1 MHPLRPPIS
10 QKPGAANVRFYAVAR
25 PLRRTGWRGGFTLLE
40 VLVSIAILAMLMV
53 LVAAIFNSS
62 SRLWKS
68 AETKVSAFQS
78 ARAAVE
84 TISRR
89 LGQATLNS
97 YIDYDRDASGNILNS
112 TGASGNKIA
121 YVRQSNLHFLCG
133 PPEGFGYSDLTAT
146 LQCHSHAVFFEA
158 PLGYADNSTIT
169 RGMNSALNVCG
180 YYVEFSD
187 DSGSRASFLSGITK
201 PRWRYRLMEV
211 RQATESLGVY
221 ASTFNYA
228 TGTPLP
234 YSLTWL
240 TAGLGLTTA
249 GHPQRV
255 LAENV
260 IAMVLLPRLSF
271 SDPRYSATYLTDNFV
286 YNSRLYL
293 DNSAAAYAA
302 KTRNALPPVMQLI
315 LVVIDEPSAL
325 RLADKYGDIAPFGPS
340 SNMPVSGLFSN
351 PDKLGDDIETLTKY
365 LKENRI
371 NYRLFSSDILIRNA
385 QEVL

>member
-1 MHPLRPPIS
+1 M
-10 QKPGAANVRFYAVAR
+10 
-25 PLRRTGWRGGFTLLE
+25 
-40 VLVSIAILAMLMV
+40 
-53 LVAAIFNSS
+53 
-62 SRLWKS
+62 
-68 AETKVSAFQS
+68 
-78 ARAAVE
+78 
-84 TISRR
+84 
-89 LGQATLNS
+89 
-97 YIDYDRDASGNILNS
+97 
-112 TGASGNKIA
+112 
-121 YVRQSNLHFLCG
+121 
-133 PPEGFGYSDLTAT
+133 
-146 LQCHSHAVFFEA
+146 
-158 PLGYADNSTIT
+158 
-169 RGMNSALNVCG
+169 
-180 YYVEFSD
+180 
-187 DSGSRASFLSGITK
+187 
-201 PRWRYRLMEV
+201 
-211 RQATESLGVY
+211 
-221 ASTFNYA
+221 
-228 TGTPLP
+228 
-234 YSLTWL
+234 
-240 TAGLGLTTA
+240 
-249 GHPQRV
+249 

>member
-1 MHPLRPPIS
+1 ME
-10 QKPGAANVRFYAVAR
+10 
-25 PLRRTGWRGGFTLLE
+25 WRVGFTLLE

-53 LVAAIFNSS
+53 LIAAIFNSS
-62 SRLWKS
+62 SRLWKA

-112 TGASGNKIA
+112 TGASGKTIA

-133 PPEGFGYSDLTAT
+133 PPEGFGYPELAGTR
-146 LQCHSHAVFFEA
+146 QCHSHAVFFEA
-158 PLGYADNSTIT
+158 PLGYAGNSTIT
-169 RGMNSALNVCG
+169 QGMNSALNVCG

-187 DSGSRASFLSGITK
+187 DSGSRASFLSGIIK

-211 RQATESLGVY
+211 RQDTESLGVY
-221 ASTFNYA
+221 ASTFNFA
-228 TGTPLP
+228 TGTPMP

-240 TAGLGLTTA
+240 TSGLGLTA
-249 GHPQRV
+249 SEHPQRV

-260 IAMVLLPRLSF
+260 IAMVLLPRLPV
-271 SDPRYSATYLTDNFV
+271 SDPRYAATYLTDNFV

-293 DNSAAAYAA
+293 DNPAASYAA

-315 LVVIDEPSAL
+315 LVVIDEPSAS
-325 RLADKYGDIAPFGPS
+325 RLADKYGDIAPFGPDS
-340 SNMPVSGLFSN
+340 HMPVSGLFSD
-351 PDKLGDDIETLTKY
+351 PEKLGDDIETLTKY
-365 LKENRI
+365 LKGNRI

>member
-1 MHPLRPPIS
+1 MHPWRTLIA
-10 QKPGAANVRFYAVAR
+10 QKPGAASVRFHALAR
-25 PLRRTGWRGGFTLLE
+25 RFRRKECPFGFTLLE
-40 VLVSIAILAMLMV
+40 VLVSIAILAMLMA
-53 LVAAIFNSS
+53 LVATIFNSS
-62 SRLWKS
+62 SRLWKA

-97 YIDYDRDASGNILNS
+97 YIDYERDASGNIQNS
-112 TGASGNKIA
+112 TGDSEKRIA

-133 PPEGFGYSDLTAT
+133 PPEGFGYYEMTDL

-158 PLGYADNSTIT
+158 PLGYAGNSTIT
-169 RGMNSALNVCG
+169 QGMNSALNVCG
-180 YYVEFSD
+180 YFVEFSA
-187 DSGSRASFLSGITK
+187 DSGSRASFLSTTAK

-211 RQATESLGVY
+211 RQATEGLGVY

-240 TAGLGLTTA
+240 TTDLGLTTA
-249 GHPQRV
+249 ERPQRV

-271 SDPRYSATYLTDNFV
+271 SDPRYAATYLTDNFV

-293 DNSAAAYAA
+293 DKTGGSYRA

-315 LVVIDEPSAL
+315 LVVIDESSAL
-325 RLADKYGDIAPFGPS
+325 RLADEYGNIAPFGPT
-340 SNMPVSGLFSN
+340 SNMPVSGLFN
-351 PDKLGDDIETLTKY
+351 HPDNLEGDIETLTKY

-385 QEVL
+385 REVL